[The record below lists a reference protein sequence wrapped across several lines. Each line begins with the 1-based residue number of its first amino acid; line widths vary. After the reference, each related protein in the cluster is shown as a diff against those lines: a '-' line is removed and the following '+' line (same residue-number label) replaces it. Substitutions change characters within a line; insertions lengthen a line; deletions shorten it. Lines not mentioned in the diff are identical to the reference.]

1 MFFSVQWI
9 DEATCIN
16 RWQHLSVHVVD
27 DVLTH
32 LTHLLSVAA
41 EAGQGSPAS
50 CILSVAM
57 WFIQASVLSTLNFFS
72 IIS

>member
-1 MFFSVQWI
+1 M
-9 DEATCIN
+9 
-16 RWQHLSVHVVD
+16 HVID

-41 EAGQGSPAS
+41 VAGQGSPAS

-57 WFIQASVLSTLNFFS
+57 WFIQASALSTLKSFS
-72 IIS
+72 IIP